1 MSSFNISDV
10 GSLVEQVCSSVL
22 AAQGSPNNSM
32 YAALA
37 AGGMTL
43 VISVG
48 HLLYARYIN
57 TTAATAA
64 AAVVPAT
71 SKV

>member
-1 MSSFNISDV
+1 MSFNISDV

-37 AGGMTL
+37 AGGLTL
-43 VISVG
+43 VISIG
-48 HLLYARYIN
+48 HFIYAHYMN
-57 TTAATAA
+57 TAAASAATA
-64 AAVVPAT
+64 VVAPT